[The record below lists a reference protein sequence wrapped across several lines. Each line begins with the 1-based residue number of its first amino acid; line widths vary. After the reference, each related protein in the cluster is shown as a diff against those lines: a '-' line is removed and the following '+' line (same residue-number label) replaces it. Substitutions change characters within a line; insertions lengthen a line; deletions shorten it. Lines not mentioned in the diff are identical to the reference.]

1 MKQFK
6 KRVMLW
12 LCMALCFLSLT
23 ACAASTAEEAETAD
37 PQISM
42 YIQQVNE
49 SLMQSIADMDETEAA
64 ASEEEL
70 LKADETGLASG
81 VTSWMGVMK
90 DTGAFVDVIS
100 TSLELTEDEQYAV
113 TTMAQFENRNVEF
126 KSFYELDQQTG
137 QLNPTSMTFSP
148 EYTTGEK
155 MAKAAMNTL
164 MGMGTVFLVL
174 IFISLIIGCFKF
186 ISVFEQ
192 KAKSKKQAA
201 APAETPAPAPAEA
214 VEENLADDLEL
225 VAVITAAIAA
235 STNSSADGLV
245 VRSIRRAPGAKW
257 KRA

>member
-6 KRVMLW
+6 KRVMLL

-23 ACAASTAEEAETAD
+23 ACAASTAEEAETAE

-49 SLMQSIADMDETEAA
+49 NLMQSIVSMDESVAA
-64 ASEEEL
+64 AEEEAL
-70 LKADETGLASG
+70 LKAEETGLASG

-90 DTGAFVDVIS
+90 DTGAFVNVIS
-100 TSLELTEDEQYAV
+100 SSLELTEDEQFAV
-113 TTMAQFENRNVEF
+113 TTLAQFENRNVEF

-155 MAKAAMNTL
+155 MTKAAMNTL
-164 MGMGTVFLVL
+164 MGMGTVFVVLV
-174 IFISLIIGCFKF
+174 FISLIIACFKF
-186 ISVFEQ
+186 INIFEN
-192 KAKSKKQAA
+192 KAKTKAQEEAPAA
-201 APAETPAPAPAEA
+201 APAPAAA